1 MSKSMNRIMGKR
13 IMIIGICTALLCS
26 CAGFRANETAV
37 AGWPP
42 AGAGGKNLSWTLQ
55 AVKEKKSGG
64 TGYGSGGEAV
74 NSKHQLALAKN
85 FRKTVMDS
93 GLFKSEQ
100 QGGKEA
106 DIFAAVTVKERNN
119 GNVALLYLS
128 YYFGIIPSRSEH
140 VITVSTVFSDANG
153 NVLTRTERSES
164 VIVWIHLFM
173 LPLMPFRSAQD
184 EILAAAADI
193 ERTALVELGPKL
205 RAATIPE

>member
-1 MSKSMNRIMGKR
+1 MNKR
-13 IMIIGICTALLCS
+13 ISVIAACTIWLYG
-26 CAGFRANETAV
+26 CAGFRAHDDPV

-42 AGAGGKNLSWTLQ
+42 AGAGSKTLSWTLQ
-55 AVKEKKSGG
+55 AIKEKKSGG

-74 NSKHQLALAKN
+74 NSKHQLALAKD

-119 GNVALLYLS
+119 GNGALLFLS
-128 YYFGIIPSRSEH
+128 FYTLGIIPSRGER
-140 VITVSTVFSDANG
+140 VVTVATVFSDADG
-153 NVLTRTERSES
+153 NVLTRSERTE
-164 VIVWIHLFM
+164 IIAVWTHLFM

>member
-1 MSKSMNRIMGKR
+1 MNKR
-13 IMIIGICTALLCS
+13 IWVIAACTIWLYG
-26 CAGFRANETAV
+26 CAGFRAHDDPV

-42 AGAGGKNLSWTLQ
+42 AGAGSKTLSWTLQ
-55 AVKEKKSGG
+55 AIKEKKSGG

-74 NSKHQLALAKN
+74 NSKHQLALAKD

-119 GNVALLYLS
+119 GNGALLFLS
-128 YYFGIIPSRSEH
+128 FYTLGIIPSRGER
-140 VITVSTVFSDANG
+140 VVTVATVFSDADG
-153 NVLTRTERSES
+153 NVLTRSERTE
-164 VIVWIHLFM
+164 IIAVWTHLFM